1 MSNFVI
7 ISGCSGGGKSS
18 ILAELARRG
27 YATVPEPGRRI
38 VEEATSSGDSALP
51 WVDLGAFLR
60 RAVELSREDLAA
72 TATRTGWVFFDRGLL
87 DAASGL
93 AELTGEWPE
102 LGNVQFCPRVFLTPP
117 WPEIYVQDAAR
128 RHGLEQATQ
137 EYRRLLRDYP
147 ALGYQVTELPR
158 MPVSDR
164 ADFILRE
171 LESLTPD

>member
-38 VEEATSSGDSALP
+38 VEGATSSGDSALP
-51 WVDLGAFLR
+51 WVDLGAFLG
-60 RAVELSREDLAA
+60 RALALSREDVAAA
-72 TATRTGWVFFDRGLL
+72 TAQTGWVFFDRGLL

-93 AELTGEWPE
+93 AELTGEWPN
-102 LGNVQFCPRVFLTPP
+102 LGNVRFHPKVFLTPP

-128 RHGLEQATQ
+128 RHGLEQATE
-137 EYRRLLRDYP
+137 EYSRLLRDYP
-147 ALGYQVTELPR
+147 ALGYQTVELPR
-158 MPVSDR
+158 IPVADR
-164 ADFILRE
+164 ADLILRE
-171 LESLTPD
+171 LKSQT